1 MATMEELADQVAHA
15 TTGKEVRGAIAE
27 GFGQFDQ
34 VKGEVFWRVMAVED
48 DNATLNAKVDKLS
61 DDLAAEAQV
70 RAESEGRLSKRIA
83 VLEQIIFGQNPQEVK
98 MADNSTPPLVNGG
111 AMLINLTSK
120 EDK

>member
-34 VKGEVFWRVMAVED
+34 VKGDVFKRITALED
-48 DNATLNAKVDKLS
+48 DNSALNRRVDELG
-61 DDLAAEAQV
+61 E
-70 RAESEGRLSKRIA
+70 RITA
-83 VLEQIIFGQNPQEVK
+83 LEDMLFGQRPQEVK
-98 MADNSTPPLVNGG
+98 MAENSTPPLANGG
-111 AMLINLTSK
+111 TMLINLTSK

>member
-27 GFGQFDQ
+27 GFGQFD
-34 VKGEVFWRVMAVED
+34 E
-48 DNATLNAKVDKLS
+48 
-61 DDLAAEAQV
+61 
-70 RAESEGRLSKRIA
+70 RIA
-83 VLEQIIFGQNPQEVK
+83 ALENMLFGQHPQEVK
-98 MADNSTPPLVNGG
+98 TADNSTPPLANGG

>member
-34 VKGEVFWRVMAVED
+34 VKGDVFKRIAALED
-48 DNATLNAKVDKLS
+48 DNSALNRRVDELG
-61 DDLAAEAQV
+61 E
-70 RAESEGRLSKRIA
+70 RIA
-83 VLEQIIFGQNPQEVK
+83 ALEDMLFGQHPQEVK
-98 MADNSTPPLVNGG
+98 MAENSTPPVNGG